1 MLFFLRKEVL
11 SMDLKKTGALIAE
24 LRRQK
29 NLTQRELAAQLG
41 VTDKAISRW
50 ETGKGFPDVSILDRL
65 ANTLGVT
72 ITEIVNGERSNPENN
87 TGESDQAVLS
97 ALGYARGMLRTLI
110 AVILAIA
117 GVGLLF
123 SPLVVLGVNAMIL
136 MVCGALLLIA
146 AALVYFVRI
155 TLPER
160 RFRWLSILFL
170 GVSLTF
176 EIIPGSAVLIFA
188 SGPGDQFV
196 EYISC
201 FDLTLVGYANAA
213 PFLAA
218 ILTALSTILSLLILI
233 GIGQK
238 CTNTAYIITIL
249 AAIFMVLPA
258 IFFGI
263 SYFPPMALAITFCL
277 VISCWL
283 QACANGAQ

>member
-1 MLFFLRKEVL
+1 
-11 SMDLKKTGALIAE
+11 MDLKKTGTLIAE

-29 NLTQRELAAQLG
+29 SLTQKELAAQLG

-87 TGESDQAVLS
+87 AGESDQAVLS
-97 ALGYARGMLRTLI
+97 ALEYARGMLRTLI

-123 SPLVVLGVNAMIL
+123 APLVVLGANNMIL

-146 AALVYFVRI
+146 AALMYFVRK
-155 TLPER
+155 TWPER

-233 GIGQK
+233 GMGQK
-238 CTNTAYIITIL
+238 CKNTAYIITIL
-249 AAIFMVLPA
+249 AAIFMVIPA

>member
-1 MLFFLRKEVL
+1 
-11 SMDLKKTGALIAE
+11 MDLKKTGALIAE

-65 ANTLGVT
+65 ANTLDVT
-72 ITEIVNGERSNPENN
+72 ITEIVNGERSNPENVH
-87 TGESDQAVLS
+87 GESDQAVLS

-117 GVGLLF
+117 GIGFLF
-123 SPLVVLGVNAMIL
+123 APLVVLGVNNTIL
-136 MVCGALLLIA
+136 MVCGALLLTVA
-146 AALVYFVRI
+146 VLVYFVRK
-155 TLPER
+155 TWPER
-160 RFRWLSILFL
+160 RFRWLSTLFL
-170 GVSLTF
+170 GVSLTL
-176 EIIPGSAVLIFA
+176 EIIPCSAVLIFA
-188 SGPGDQFV
+188 SGPNKRIV

-218 ILTALSTILSLLILI
+218 ILTVLSTIFSLLILC
-233 GIGQK
+233 GMGQK
-238 CTNTAYIITIL
+238 CKNSAYIITIL

>member
-1 MLFFLRKEVL
+1 
-11 SMDLKKTGALIAE
+11 MDLKKTGALIAE

-29 NLTQRELAAQLG
+29 NLTQNELAAQLG

-50 ETGKGFPDVSILDRL
+50 ETGRGFPDVSILDRL
-65 ANTLGVT
+65 ANTLDVT
-72 ITEIVNGERSNPENN
+72 ITEIVNGERNDPENV
-87 TGESDQAVLS
+87 TSESDQAVLS

-110 AVILAIA
+110 AVILAVA
-117 GVGLLF
+117 GVALLF
-123 SPLVVLGVNAMIL
+123 APLVVLGTNNGML
-136 MVCGALLLIA
+136 MVSSAGLLA
-146 AALVYFVRI
+146 MSALVYFLRKI
-155 TLPER
+155 GQR
-160 RFRWLSILFL
+160 KRSRWLAFGFLLSSLILEL
-170 GVSLTF
+170 
-176 EIIPGSAVLIFA
+176 IPGSAVLIFA
-188 SGPGDQFV
+188 PGPNERIV

-218 ILTALSTILSLLILI
+218 VLTVLSTIFSLLILI
-233 GIGQK
+233 GMGQK
-238 CTNTAYIITIL
+238 CKNTAYIITIL

-277 VISCWL
+277 VISCCL

>member
-1 MLFFLRKEVL
+1 
-11 SMDLKKTGALIAE
+11 MDLKKTGALIAE

-29 NLTQRELAAQLG
+29 NLTQKELAAQLG

-50 ETGKGFPDVSILDRL
+50 ETGKGFPDVSLLERL
-65 ANTLGVT
+65 ATTLDVT
-72 ITEIVNGERSNPENN
+72 ITEIVNGERNVPENV
-87 TGESDQAVLS
+87 TSESDQAVLS

-110 AVILAIA
+110 AVILAVA
-117 GVGLLF
+117 GVALIF
-123 SPLVVLGVNAMIL
+123 APLVVLGTNNGML
-136 MVCGALLLIA
+136 MVLSAGLLA
-146 AALVYFVRI
+146 MSALVYFLRKI
-155 TLPER
+155 GQR
-160 RFRWLSILFL
+160 KRFRWLAFGFLLSSLILEL
-170 GVSLTF
+170 
-176 EIIPGSAVLIFA
+176 IPGSAVLIFA
-188 SGPGDQFV
+188 PGPNERIV

-218 ILTALSTILSLLILI
+218 ILTVSSTILSLLILC
-233 GIGQK
+233 GMGQK
-238 CTNTAYIITIL
+238 CKNSAYIITIL

>member
-1 MLFFLRKEVL
+1 
-11 SMDLKKTGALIAE
+11 MDLKKTGALIAQ

-29 NLTQRELAAQLG
+29 NLTQKELAAQLG

-110 AVILAIA
+110 AVILAVA
-117 GVGLLF
+117 GVALLF
-123 SPLVVLGVNAMIL
+123 APLVVLGTNNGML
-136 MVCGALLLIA
+136 MVSSAGLLA
-146 AALVYFVRI
+146 MSALVYFLHKIGQRK
-155 TLPER
+155 R
-160 RFRWLSILFL
+160 SRWLAFGFLLSSLILEL
-170 GVSLTF
+170 
-176 EIIPGSAVLIFA
+176 IPGSAVLIFA
-188 SGPGDQFV
+188 PGPNERIV
-196 EYISC
+196 EHISC

-218 ILTALSTILSLLILI
+218 ILTVLSTIFSLLILI
-233 GIGQK
+233 GMGQK
-238 CTNTAYIITIL
+238 CKNTAYIITIL

>member
-1 MLFFLRKEVL
+1 
-11 SMDLKKTGALIAE
+11 LIAQ

-29 NLTQRELAAQLG
+29 NLTQKELAAQLG

-65 ANTLGVT
+65 ANTLDVT
-72 ITEIVNGERSNPENN
+72 ITELVNGERSNPENN
-87 TGESDQAVLS
+87 TSESDQAVLS

-110 AVILAIA
+110 AVILAVA

-123 SPLVVLGVNAMIL
+123 APLVALGVNNMIL

-146 AALVYFVRI
+146 AALMYFVRK
-155 TLPER
+155 TWPER

-188 SGPGDQFV
+188 PGPGDQFV

-218 ILTALSTILSLLILI
+218 VLTVLSTIFSLLILF
-233 GIGQK
+233 GFDLK
-238 CTNTAYIITIL
+238 LKNSAYIITIL

>member
-1 MLFFLRKEVL
+1 
-11 SMDLKKTGALIAE
+11 MDLKKTGALIAE
-24 LRRQK
+24 LCRQK

-72 ITEIVNGERSNPENN
+72 VTEIVNGERSNPENN

-97 ALGYARGMLRTLI
+97 ALGYARGMLRKLI

-123 SPLVVLGVNAMIL
+123 SPLVVLGVNTMIL

-176 EIIPGSAVLIFA
+176 EIIPDSAVLIFA
-188 SGPGDQFV
+188 SGPSGQIV

-218 ILTALSTILSLLILI
+218 ILTVLSTILSLLILI

-238 CTNTAYIITIL
+238 CKNTAYIITIL

>member
-1 MLFFLRKEVL
+1 
-11 SMDLKKTGALIAE
+11 MDLKKTGALIAE

-87 TGESDQAVLS
+87 TGASDQAVLS

-123 SPLVVLGVNAMIL
+123 APLVVLGVNNMIL
-136 MVCGALLLIA
+136 MVCGVLLLIA
-146 AALVYFVRI
+146 AAFMYFVRK
-155 TLPER
+155 TWPER

-218 ILTALSTILSLLILI
+218 ILTVLSTIFSLLILC
-233 GIGQK
+233 GMGQK
-238 CTNTAYIITIL
+238 CKNSAYIITIL

-263 SYFPPMALAITFCL
+263 SYFPPMALVITFCL

>member
-1 MLFFLRKEVL
+1 LLE
-11 SMDLKKTGALIAE
+11 
-24 LRRQK
+24 
-29 NLTQRELAAQLG
+29 
-41 VTDKAISRW
+41 
-50 ETGKGFPDVSILDRL
+50 RL
-65 ANTLGVT
+65 ATTLDVT
-72 ITEIVNGERSNPENN
+72 ITELVNGERSNPENN
-87 TGESDQAVLS
+87 TGESDLAVLS
-97 ALGYARGMLRTLI
+97 ALGYARGMLRKLI

-123 SPLVVLGVNAMIL
+123 APLVVLGVNNMIL

-146 AALVYFVRI
+146 AALMYFVRK
-155 TLPER
+155 TWPER

-233 GIGQK
+233 GMGQK
-238 CTNTAYIITIL
+238 CKNTAYIITIL
-249 AAIFMVLPA
+249 AAIFMVFPA

-263 SYFPPMALAITFCL
+263 SYFPPMALAITFYL